1 MQENIAVVRQM
12 QIELCVHSFSTQIQ
26 GSTIALV
33 AHKQGS
39 FSEARACAP
48 EWIAEAKG
56 WF

>member
-12 QIELCVHSFSTQIQ
+12 QTELCVHSFSTQIQ

-39 FSEARACAP
+39 FSEARA
-48 EWIAEAKG
+48 WMNSG
-56 WF
+56 G